1 MKRSEAPS
9 IGLFTIGI
17 AALFLV
23 GFLLLVVFGA
33 TTYRNTVE
41 SQTGNNETRATLSYL
56 TAVARAN
63 DAERAV
69 SIRDS
74 KYGPML
80 IIRDG
85 SGYALRIFCYEKD
98 KDQGKVLWE
107 EYGSEKRDPDLE
119 KAQMIGET
127 SIFTVEKEKDGLYR
141 VTTDEGTCL
150 LHFRSEGSDQP

>member
-33 TTYRNTVE
+33 STYRNTVE

-63 DAERAV
+63 DAEGAV
-69 SIRDS
+69 FIRDWNH
-74 KYGPML
+74 GQML
-80 IIRDG
+80 VIRDG
-85 SGYALRIFCYEKD
+85 SGFALRIFCKD
-98 KDQGKVLWE
+98 HALWE
-107 EYGSEKRDPDLE
+107 EYGSEKRDPNPE
-119 KAQMIGET
+119 KAQLIGET
-127 SIFTVEKEKDGLYR
+127 SVFTVEEEKDGLYR

-150 LHFRSEGSDQP
+150 LHFRSEGSGQP